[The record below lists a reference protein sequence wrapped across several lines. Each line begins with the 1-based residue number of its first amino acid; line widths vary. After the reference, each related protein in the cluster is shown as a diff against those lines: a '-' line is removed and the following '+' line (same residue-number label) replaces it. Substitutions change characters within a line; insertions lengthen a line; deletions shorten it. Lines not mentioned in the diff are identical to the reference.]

1 MCFFFISQGYQYYIN
16 DKDLVYIK
24 LLPLII
30 SFIILLLCF
39 GLPLCCPILVL
50 SIYYYLTLGF
60 FPLASYHEVCV
71 LNKSTVSFMFMQILL
86 IFIILTFISLG
97 LKCIG
102 FMCYF

>member
-1 MCFFFISQGYQYYIN
+1 MVFFISQGYQYYIN

-39 GLPLCCPILVL
+39 GLPLCFPSFGFKYL
-50 SIYYYLTLGF
+50 YYLILGF
-60 FPLASYHEVCV
+60 FPLASYREV
-71 LNKSTVSFMFMQILL
+71 NKSTVSFMFKQILL
-86 IFIILTFISLG
+86 IFIILTFIGLG

-102 FMCYF
+102 FMYYF